1 MSESLQQLR
10 KRGRPAGPEPLC
22 TVAEVAAAFA
32 VPLQTVYGWTR
43 QRSADGLPVL
53 PTRKLG
59 RMVRVRVRDL
69 EKLDERLASR
79 PAASDSA
86 AVSFFCGG
94 NAANE

>member
-1 MSESLQQLR
+1 M
-10 KRGRPAGPEPLC
+10 PL
-22 TVAEVAAAFA
+22 F
-32 VPLQTVYGWTR
+32 TVYSWTR
-43 QRSADGLPVL
+43 QTSSDGLPVL

-79 PAASDSA
+79 PAA

-94 NAANE
+94 NAAND